1 MARRATASRRS
12 PRSPAAE
19 SAAQESAPGPAPIA
33 DGAQILVLPDQL
45 TTEAGPLAQVTP
57 GTREIVLVES
67 REWLSRRPYHVQRI
81 ALLLAHT
88 RAFAEEL
95 RASGHRVT
103 LLQGDAPMVDLVRS
117 HLGASRASAAAMEPA
132 EREMRAELEPL
143 VAEGMLARVRNDMF
157 LTEREEFI
165 ASAGRPWKM
174 DSFYRAVRARTG
186 ILMDED
192 GTPTG
197 GKLSFDS
204 ENRKPWKG
212 SPPAPEAP
220 RFSSPKDPLS
230 RAVRDDVRRDI
241 AQRFAHHPGTLDLD
255 ALPVTHT
262 EVRQLWAWAMRECL
276 PHFGPWEDAMST
288 RSRGLF
294 HTRISPLLNIGRILA
309 RDLVRDALAL
319 DLPIQSTEGFVRQVI
334 GWREFVRHVHVE
346 TDGFRAGAFARD
358 GEPAATPGDGGYAHW
373 AGAPWTPHADP
384 PQGID
389 GGGRPA
395 AFGQRTPLPPA
406 YWGKTSGMRCLDSV
420 VADVWAESWSHHIT
434 RLMVLGNIATLLDV
448 SPRDLADWFWIA
460 YADAWDWVVEPNV
473 LGMAT
478 FGAGP
483 VMTTKPYVCG
493 GAYISRMSDY
503 CTGCA
508 FDPSSDCPVTS
519 LYWAYLDRHESKLD
533 SNPRMWMPLN
543 SMRKRSDER
552 RRADAVRFVSI
563 RDVLVRGERIDG
575 ALPGLS

>member
-1 MARRATASRRS
+1 MARRVTAARNASTR
-12 PRSPAAE
+12 
-19 SAAQESAPGPAPIA
+19 SAPVASFPAHASIPS
-33 DGAQILVLPDQL
+33 GATILVLPDQL
-45 TTEAGPLAQVTP
+45 TAAAGPLAHVKP
-57 GTREIVLVES
+57 GSCEVLLLES
-67 REWLSRRPYHVQRI
+67 REWISRRPYHVQRV
-81 ALLLAHT
+81 ALVLAHT
-88 RAFAEEL
+88 RAFAQEL
-95 RASGHRVT
+95 RALGHRVT
-103 LLQGDAPMVDLVRS
+103 LVQGDAPMVDLVRS
-117 HLGASRASAAAMEPA
+117 HLRTSNAGSVAMEPS
-132 EREMRAELEPL
+132 EREMRAEFAPL
-143 VAEGMLARVRNDMF
+143 VTQGALAWVPNAMF
-157 LTEREEFI
+157 LTDREEFR

-186 ILMDED
+186 ILMD
-192 GTPTG
+192 GHGSPIG
-197 GKLSFDS
+197 GKISFDS

-212 SPPAPEAP
+212 SPPAPEPP
-220 RFSSPKDPLS
+220 RFADPREPLS
-230 RAVRDDVRRDI
+230 RAVRESVQRDI
-241 AQRFAHHPGTLDLD
+241 AERFAHHPGTLDLD
-255 ALPVTHT
+255 AIPVTHS
-262 EVRQLWAWAMRECL
+262 EVRHLWEWAKRSCL

-309 RDLVRDALAL
+309 TELVHDALAL
-319 DLPIQSTEGFVRQVI
+319 DLPIQSAEGFVRQVI
-334 GWREFVRHVHVE
+334 GWREFVRHVHAE
-346 TDGFRAGAFARD
+346 TDGFRTGDFARD
-358 GEPAATPGDGGYAHW
+358 GDPSSAPGDGGYGRW
-373 AGAPWTPHADP
+373 AGAPWTPHSRP

-406 YWGKTSGMRCLDSV
+406 YWGTASGMRCLDSV

-448 SPRDLADWFWIA
+448 SPRELADWFWVG

-493 GAYISRMSDY
+493 GAYIGRMSDY
-503 CTGCA
+503 CSGCA

-519 LYWAYLDRHESKLD
+519 LYWAYLGRHERQLD

-552 RRADAVRFVSI
+552 RRADAERFVSI
-563 RDVLVRGERIDG
+563 RDLLVRGERIDN

>member
-1 MARRATASRRS
+1 
-12 PRSPAAE
+12 
-19 SAAQESAPGPAPIA
+19 
-33 DGAQILVLPDQL
+33 
-45 TTEAGPLAQVTP
+45 
-57 GTREIVLVES
+57 
-67 REWLSRRPYHVQRI
+67 
-81 ALLLAHT
+81 
-88 RAFAEEL
+88 
-95 RASGHRVT
+95 
-103 LLQGDAPMVDLVRS
+103 
-117 HLGASRASAAAMEPA
+117 
-132 EREMRAELEPL
+132 
-143 VAEGMLARVRNDMF
+143 MF
-157 LTEREEFI
+157 LTSREEFLS
-165 ASAGRPWKM
+165 SAGRPWKM

-186 ILMDED
+186 ILMEED

-220 RFSSPKDPLS
+220 RFADPADPLS
-230 RAVRDDVRRDI
+230 SAVRDAVRRDI
-241 AQRFAHHPGTLDLD
+241 AERFANHPGTLDLD

-262 EVRQLWAWAMRECL
+262 EVRQLWTWAMRECL

-309 RDLVRDALAL
+309 RDLVHDALAL

-358 GEPAATPGDGGYAHW
+358 GEPTDAPGDGGYARW
-373 AGAPWTPHADP
+373 AGEPWTPHADP
-384 PQGID
+384 PPGID

-395 AFGQRTPLPPA
+395 AFGQCAPLPPA
-406 YWGKTSGMRCLDSV
+406 YWGTPSGMRCLDSV
-420 VADVWAESWSHHIT
+420 VSDVWAESWSHHIT

-448 SPRDLADWFWIA
+448 SPRELADWFWVA

-493 GAYISRMSDY
+493 GAYIGRMSDY

-519 LYWAYLDRHESKLD
+519 LYWAYLARHENHLD

-552 RRADAVRFVSI
+552 RRADAARFVAV
-563 RDVLVRGERIDG
+563 RDVLLRGERIDG
-575 ALPGLS
+575 GLPGLS

>member
-1 MARRATASRRS
+1 
-12 PRSPAAE
+12 
-19 SAAQESAPGPAPIA
+19 
-33 DGAQILVLPDQL
+33 VLPDQL
-45 TTEAGPLAQVTP
+45 TAAVGPLAQAKP
-57 GTREIVLVES
+57 GAHEIVLVES
-67 REWLSRRPYHVQRI
+67 REWLSRRPYHVQRV
-81 ALLLAHT
+81 ALLLAHA

-95 RASGHRVT
+95 RARGHRVM

-117 HLGASRASAAAMEPA
+117 HLGASRATAVAMEPA
-132 EREMRAELEPL
+132 EREIRTEFAPL
-143 VAEGMLARVRNDMF
+143 VAEGMLAWVRNDMF
-157 LTEREEFI
+157 LTSGEEFLS
-165 ASAGRPWKM
+165 SAGRPWKM

-186 ILMDED
+186 ILMEED

-220 RFSSPKDPLS
+220 RFADPPDPLS
-230 RAVRDDVRRDI
+230 KGVRDAVKRDI
-241 AQRFAHHPGTLDLD
+241 AQRFAQHPGTLDLD
-255 ALPVTHT
+255 ALPVTHA

-334 GWREFVRHVHVE
+334 GWREFVRHVHAA
-346 TDGFRAGAFARD
+346 TDGFRAGSLLRD
-358 GEPAATPGDGGYAHW
+358 GELAGAPGDGGYSRW
-373 AGAPWTPHADP
+373 AGAPWTPHVDP
-384 PQGID
+384 PPGID

-406 YWGKTSGMRCLDSV
+406 FWGAPSGMRCLDSV

-448 SPRDLADWFWIA
+448 YPRELADWFWVA

-519 LYWAYLDRHESKLD
+519 LYWAYLARHESHLD

-543 SMRKRSDER
+543 SMRKRPDER
-552 RRADAVRFVSI
+552 RRADAARFVSI